1 LHSLQNP
8 KVLEREMDGD
18 QKDGGLWPGRVSKTP
33 SQQTRLAFR
42 VIIPAI

>member
-1 LHSLQNP
+1 MPIIPALQEVEIKRIMVSLG
-8 KVLEREMDGD
+8 K
-18 QKDGGLWPGRVSKTP
+18 KFSKTP